1 MPKGVDPDSATP
13 VYQQV
18 AAILR
23 SKITAGEWQ
32 PDRRLPSEPD
42 LEADY
47 EVSRDTVRRAL
58 NVLRDEGLIVT
69 VKGRGSF
76 VKPRLCLSP
85 VAPTV
90 PRQPT
95 LRAFISG

>member
-1 MPKGVDPDSATP
+1 MPARGIDPDSATP
-13 VYQQV
+13 VYRQV

-23 SKITAGEWQ
+23 DRITRGVWA

-42 LEADY
+42 LEAEF

-58 NVLRDEGLIVT
+58 DVLRDEELIVT

-76 VKPRLCLSP
+76 VRPKP
-85 VAPTV
+85 
-90 PRQPT
+90 
-95 LRAFISG
+95 